1 MKIKDFLEENKGKN
15 FIIEVENGIIK
26 KVTIE
31 EMKYEIKNDELYLIN
46 GSNLDF
52 AVINLNIIRNF
63 NVNNGKVVIF
73 LEDKKET
80 KIRRQKRNKN
90 KNFSNLKKMKEKAN
104 IISLFLHDI
113 V

>member
-1 MKIKDFLEENKGKN
+1 MKIKDFLEENKGKK
-15 FIIEVENGIIK
+15 IVIEVENGIIK

-31 EMKYEIKNDELYLIN
+31 EMKYEIKNDGLYIIN

-80 KIRRQKRNKN
+80 KIK
-90 KNFSNLKKMKEKAN
+90 
-104 IISLFLHDI
+104 ISVI
-113 V
+113 

>member
-1 MKIKDFLEENKGKN
+1 MKIKDFLEENKGKK
-15 FIIEVENGIIK
+15 IVIEVENGIIK

-80 KIRRQKRNKN
+80 KIK
-90 KNFSNLKKMKEKAN
+90 
-104 IISLFLHDI
+104 ISVI
-113 V
+113 

>member
-1 MKIKDFLEENKGKN
+1 MKIKDFLEENKGKK

-26 KVTIE
+26 KATIE

-46 GSNLDF
+46 GLNLDF

-63 NVNNGKVVIF
+63 NVNGGKIVIF

-80 KIRRQKRNKN
+80 KIK
-90 KNFSNLKKMKEKAN
+90 
-104 IISLFLHDI
+104 ISVI
-113 V
+113 

>member
-1 MKIKDFLEENKGKN
+1 MEAYKVFTLPTNKRGKIMKIKDFLEENKGKN

-26 KVTIE
+26 KITIE

-80 KIRRQKRNKN
+80 KIK
-90 KNFSNLKKMKEKAN
+90 
-104 IISLFLHDI
+104 ISVI
-113 V
+113 

>member
-1 MKIKDFLEENKGKN
+1 MRIKDFLEENKGKK
-15 FIIEVENGIIK
+15 FVIEVENGIIK
-26 KVTIE
+26 KITIE

-80 KIRRQKRNKN
+80 KIK
-90 KNFSNLKKMKEKAN
+90 
-104 IISLFLHDI
+104 ISVI
-113 V
+113 